1 MGKLT
6 GLLILFISAF
16 ILFSF
21 KQSPTPEGFVT
32 SAGTGT
38 GEIKVVVVKGNPYE
52 MGLQMG
58 HLLKDDIQNSL
69 GSYLKFAQ
77 KEAPQIYSD
86 EQLDQAWKTNSP
98 HIDQRVLDEMKGLS
112 EGSGVPIAL
121 IQRSHMIPVISGYAC
136 SGAAVWGDATKNN
149 HVYQL
154 RNLDYTMDANLQDHP
169 VVVFY
174 IPENGTPHV
183 NVTFAGYIAS
193 IAGMNANHIVLG
205 EKGESPMSE
214 YPFDLNGVHFS
225 FLFRTLLY
233 DAKSLDDVLNIVK
246 NTSLIKRYFLF
257 FSDGNEQ
264 TMGAAKVLVST
275 PDSVK
280 LTIWKDND
288 PNDNLAPNIMPN
300 SIYYTADNTKAYE
313 VLQKHMGTFN
323 EKSMIEFSRTVASQS
338 SSLLNVVFDA
348 TTLEMWIAYA
358 NKLES
363 AGKQPYVHINMEDYL
378 NK

>member
-1 MGKLT
+1 
-6 GLLILFISAF
+6 
-16 ILFSF
+16 
-21 KQSPTPEGFVT
+21 
-32 SAGTGT
+32 
-38 GEIKVVVVKGNPYE
+38 
-52 MGLQMG
+52 
-58 HLLKDDIQNSL
+58 
-69 GSYLKFAQ
+69 
-77 KEAPQIYSD
+77 
-86 EQLDQAWKTNSP
+86 
-98 HIDQRVLDEMKGLS
+98 
-112 EGSGVPIAL
+112 
-121 IQRSHMIPVISGYAC
+121 
-136 SGAAVWGDATKNN
+136 
-149 HVYQL
+149 
-154 RNLDYTMDANLQDHP
+154 
-169 VVVFY
+169 
-174 IPENGTPHV
+174 
-183 NVTFAGYIAS
+183 
-193 IAGMNANHIVLG
+193 
-205 EKGESPMSE
+205 MSE

-313 VLQKHMGTFN
+313 VLQKHIGTFN
-323 EKSMIEFSRTVASQS
+323 EKSMIEFSRAVASQS